1 MFVVVVVV
9 VLVTVQ
15 WTTRRN
21 GVVRERGTPMVQD
34 NKCDDIMQEISMEIR
49 NPSRDGRPR
58 KAASPLADGYLAT
71 KRDVYGDTCIV
82 PK

>member
-1 MFVVVVVV
+1 
-9 VLVTVQ
+9 
-15 WTTRRN
+15 
-21 GVVRERGTPMVQD
+21 VQD

-49 NPSRDGRPR
+49 NPS
-58 KAASPLADGYLAT
+58 ASPLADGYLAT

>member
-9 VLVTVQ
+9 VVVTVQ

-49 NPSRDGRPR
+49 NPS
-58 KAASPLADGYLAT
+58 ASPLADGYLAT